1 MKYAIAAVAA
11 VAVVAAIAGGAL
23 AQTTGAPGGVPG
35 ATPAAPVAAPA
46 TPAPPSTCPAYPA
59 VIANPDAATLRSVKQ
74 VDAHTTKLME
84 WRGQYQAVHD
94 CRLAEIKSLEAA
106 REARV
111 GEARTGQS
119 TAIAAINSWQGTIDA
134 FTQKAK
140 GKKK

>member
-1 MKYAIAAVAA
+1 MKYAIAA

-23 AQTTGAPGGVPG
+23 AQTTGAP
-35 ATPAAPVAAPA
+35 ATPAAPTTPAVPA
-46 TPAPPSTCPAYPA
+46 TPPPPSTCPAYPA

-84 WRGQYQAVHD
+84 WRGQYQSVHD

-111 GEARTGQS
+111 SEARTGQS
-119 TAIAAINSWQGTIDA
+119 TAISAINSWQGTIDA